1 MADSYISGLP
11 VDSNNRNVGPQD
23 VVPVVR
29 NQTTYKADLGAALL
43 PAATSNDAGKQL
55 RVNASGNAAWQL
67 PGITRKVLYTNTN
80 GGGINVGLQL
90 NAGERFDAW
99 FDVLV
104 GYGYGAAADSTW
116 TYRASFFHASGRNN
130 YDIGTLRGTGWAQI
144 YTTGNRDFV
153 ITSSNSTLKVFSI
166 VGVGI

>member
-1 MADSYISGLP
+1 MADSYIQGLP
-11 VDSNNRNVGPQD
+11 VDPNNPNVASSD
-23 VVPVVR
+23 VTAVVR
-29 NQTTYKADLGAALL
+29 NQKTYKANLGPALL
-43 PAATSNDAGKQL
+43 PAVTANDAGKQL
-55 RVNASGNAAWQL
+55 RVNAQGTPEFQL

-80 GGGINVGLQL
+80 GGGLNVGLQL
-90 NAGERFDAW
+90 NSGERFDAW

-104 GYGYGAAADSTW
+104 GYGYGSSPGSTW

-153 ITSSNSTLKVFSI
+153 ISSSDSSLKVYSI